1 MGGRAE
7 KFLMNQRIDWK
18 LAAALGTVYL
28 VWGSTYLAIK
38 IAVET
43 IPPLLAAG
51 VRFVVAGAMLYS
63 WSRLRKEAPPL
74 GEHWPR
80 LWLMGALM
88 FLVSYS
94 CLFWAEETV
103 PSGIASVLVAM
114 LPAWVLI
121 FEAIVLRTQ
130 RLTFPLMAALAAG
143 FAGVAIL
150 TGISSGGSAIPLL
163 PCLAILVSE
172 ASWAAGSILS
182 KKLILPASQ
191 GISAG
196 AQMFCGGCL
205 LLLFSGL
212 FGEWRNLKPVP
223 PAGIFSMVYLILAG
237 SLLAYR
243 SYVFLLGRMSPT
255 KVSSYAY
262 VNPIV
267 ALGLGYLMAGE
278 TLHWNAIVGAAFV
291 LASVFLILTHRGT
304 AKAVARPSDGPVEL
318 VGERD

>member
-1 MGGRAE
+1 MGRRAR
-7 KFLMNQRIDWK
+7 KFLRNQRIDWK
-18 LAAALGTVYL
+18 LAAALTTVYI

-38 IAVET
+38 VAVET

-51 VRFVVAGAMLYS
+51 VRFVVAGVVLYG
-63 WSRLRKEAPPL
+63 WSRLRNEERPRR
-74 GEHWPR
+74 EHWPR

-88 FLVSYS
+88 FLVCYS

-121 FEAIVLRTQ
+121 FEATVLKTQ
-130 RLTFPLMAALAAG
+130 RMTLPLVFALGTG
-143 FAGVAIL
+143 FAGVAML

-163 PCLAILVSE
+163 PCLAVLVSE

-182 KKLILPASQ
+182 KKLTLPASQ

-196 AQMFCGGCL
+196 AQMMCGGVL

-267 ALGLGYLMAGE
+267 ALGLGYLIGGE

-291 LASVFLILTHRGT
+291 LASVFLILSHRGSAT
-304 AKAVARPSDGPVEL
+304 VVARQPDGPVAL
-318 VGERD
+318 VNEGE